1 MADIKIKEKK
11 KGTVKTLN
19 KAIVNTEKV
28 KDKSIQMKNKVSEAY
43 KETNEN
49 GTNYAINRISRQT
62 KRTPD
67 DIRRLNRIGKRNFK
81 KTVENTQ
88 KTVDRIRKIKSRNK
102 TRKSIKQVRKTA
114 KATKKTV
121 KTADRTIKT
130 TKKAAKT
137 TAKATFKKTVEN
149 TQKTVDRIRK
159 IKSRNKTRK
168 SIKQV
173 RKTAKAT
180 KKTVKTA
187 DRTIK
192 TTKKAAKTTAKATKK
207 TVQATKAAVK
217 ATIKTIKVVIK
228 ITITAIKTIIA
239 ALKSLIALI
248 IAGGWISVIII
259 VVVCL
264 VALIAH
270 SIFGI
275 FLSSQD
281 MGSKITINGEQQ
293 VVTMDRVISNLNTEF
308 INKMTQIQKDNKHDE
323 YDINSKRAEWRDI
336 LAVYTV
342 KISNGKND
350 AEVMTLDNNKISILK
365 EIFWEMNEITSSTE
379 EATDKDNK
387 KKIVLHIN
395 VNGKDALEM
404 AQKYNFSIEQNK
416 QLAELL
422 DKQYASLWS
431 SVIYGSSVG
440 NTDIVEVAKKQI
452 GNIGGQPFWSWYGY
466 NSRVEWCA
474 CFVSWCANECGY
486 IEAGIIPKFASC
498 ESEGVAWFKTCG
510 LWQEKGY
517 TPKSGDIIFFD
528 WADSND
534 GLADHVGIVS
544 RVENGIIYTVE
555 GNTRGDVCK
564 ENKYSIDS
572 SVIRGF
578 GTPAYK

>member
-1 MADIKIKEKK
+1 MWNRQELKSNARIMLKANYLKIVIVSVVFALLTSSGYQSAKGAAKGSDADISLSHL
-11 KGTVKTLN
+11 T
-19 KAIVNTEKV
+19 
-28 KDKSIQMKNKVSEAY
+28 DIQWSLVM
-43 KETNEN
+43 
-49 GTNYAINRISRQT
+49 
-62 KRTPD
+62 
-67 DIRRLNRIGKRNFK
+67 
-81 KTVENTQ
+81 
-88 KTVDRIRKIKSRNK
+88 
-102 TRKSIKQVRKTA
+102 
-114 KATKKTV
+114 
-121 KTADRTIKT
+121 
-130 TKKAAKT
+130 AA
-137 TAKATFKKTVEN
+137 FVG
-149 TQKTVDRIRK
+149 IMG
-159 IKSRNKTRK
+159 
-168 SIKQV
+168 
-173 RKTAKAT
+173 
-180 KKTVKTA
+180 
-187 DRTIK
+187 
-192 TTKKAAKTTAKATKK
+192 
-207 TVQATKAAVK
+207 
-217 ATIKTIKVVIK
+217 VVI
-228 ITITAIKTIIA
+228 IA
-239 ALKSLIALI
+239 FLVNVLIAVFVWNPL
-248 IAGGWISVIII
+248 SVGCI
-259 VVVCL
+259 
-264 VALIAH
+264 
-270 SIFGI
+270 
-275 FLSSQD
+275 
-281 MGSKITINGEQQ
+281 KY
-293 VVTMDRVISNLNTEF
+293 F
-308 INKMTQIQKDNKHDE
+308 IDCRYGN
-323 YDINSKRAEWRDI
+323 AEWKDI

-379 EATDKDNK
+379 EVTYKDNK